1 MSLSAACPKCSST
14 SGGDWS
20 QCHGSCPMPMSP
32 HHDGQKTHVRC
43 GQSHYAVIV
52 EAQKDAAIYQR
63 GDLDCPECL
72 RCMVEKHVALAEVF
86 GAKLAA
92 IGGAR

>member
-20 QCHGSCPMPMSP
+20 QCRGSCPMSMSP
-32 HHDGQKTHVRC
+32 HHDGQKTH
-43 GQSHYAVIV
+43 YAVIV
-52 EAQKDAAIYQR
+52 EAQKDVEVYQR
-63 GDLDCPECL
+63 GDLDCSDCL
-72 RCMVEKHVALAEVF
+72 RRMVEKHVALAEVF
-86 GAKLAA
+86 RAKLAA